1 MLIQF
6 IYHIIGTFDFKVLSK
21 GILEP
26 ISAVVLTTFAII
38 YFLSLRGVK
47 REEERAS
54 I

>member
-1 MLIQF
+1 M
-6 IYHIIGTFDFKVLSK
+6 GTLDLKLLSK

-38 YFLSLRGVK
+38 YFLSLRKVK
-47 REEERAS
+47 REEEKAS